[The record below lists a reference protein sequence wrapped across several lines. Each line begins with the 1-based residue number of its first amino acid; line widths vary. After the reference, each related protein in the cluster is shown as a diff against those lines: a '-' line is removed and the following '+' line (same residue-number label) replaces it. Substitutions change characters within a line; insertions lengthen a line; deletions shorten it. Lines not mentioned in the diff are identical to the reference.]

1 MQLAHTA
8 AMRPTR
14 EGSLDFSSATRVSSL
29 PPTAR
34 SLPIGLH
41 LTSHQH
47 KRTRA
52 HSLIHP
58 LTCTHARSHSHTHE
72 QARIRAQPA
81 HAQHIQELLQP
92 AHAQHIQELLPQTHH
107 EQFSLN
113 ISEFQKLSTPLPRLL
128 APPPPSLPPLLPP
141 AAAAVK
147 QVGGVRIF
155 AFAPT
160 WPH

>member
-58 LTCTHARSHSHTHE
+58 LTCTHARSHAHTHE
-72 QARIRAQPA
+72 QAHIRAQLA
-81 HAQHIQELLQP
+81 HAH
-92 AHAQHIQELLPQTHH
+92 HTQELLPQIHH

-147 QVGGVRIF
+147 QVAGVQIF